1 MKIFNKNINLNKF
14 ANVALV
20 LAILLFALSLLTNV
34 IVRSRKNS
42 TNLKISETQKENTL
56 SSENNEEKQQPLIII
71 VEENPNSKKIV
82 SIKNPNKN
90 EVEIRAFSIEAV
102 VEKPIKQD
110 KKDLIEIE
118 ESLEKM
124 GFSFPI
130 KSVEISSN
138 QTTFKISG
146 FINNNPLKIQAG
158 EKIKLVTIDT
168 KQEDLILGEETKI
181 INNSG
186 ESLDFVEEQ
195 Q

>member
-14 ANVALV
+14 ANIALV

-56 SSENNEEKQQPLIII
+56 SPENNEEKQQPLIII
-71 VEENPNSKKIV
+71 VEENPDSKKIV

-130 KSVEISSN
+130 ESVEISNN

-186 ESLDFVEEQ
+186 ESLDFVEEK
-195 Q
+195 

>member
-14 ANVALV
+14 ANIALV